1 MIKNIFITAL
11 IILSCL
17 SSNCF
22 AITEYKKVDLNDA
35 IDIAQKKNL
44 DIKAIRLNTKIA
56 KNEIKQANRL
66 QNPEINTFWNFGK
79 SGQGNPQQIG
89 MTQTIELGKR
99 GVRKKL
105 AKANLELVKEDVNFQ
120 EFNLRMDVREAYVKL
135 VGAKSILKTYEEQQ
149 KLLENLL
156 EISKKKAAAGAIAE
170 MDVIQA
176 QIALNQMITEVNK
189 ARVNVKTARID
200 FNQVINTIDGTYDSK
215 DEELPTKGDF
225 VDLNIPK
232 ITAKLPTYE
241 YIEEYSLKNRFDI
254 KVAKNKIESAKKN
267 LAVVVHQRIP
277 DLELEGGYGF
287 QTKGMSDNGTYKSGG
302 YVGVNL
308 VNLPVF
314 YTYRPEIQNAK
325 FQVEQAETNY
335 ESTVNK
341 ARKSLENAYEKF
353 VTSQMNLNYY
363 NNKLIK
369 DSNELIKLS
378 KRSYEA
384 GKSNLTALIV
394 MEQQYREIVSG
405 YVNAL
410 SDYYIDWVEF
420 LREINKED
428 FDIDEKTL

>member
-1 MIKNIFITAL
+1 
-11 IILSCL
+11 
-17 SSNCF
+17 
-22 AITEYKKVDLNDA
+22 
-35 IDIAQKKNL
+35 
-44 DIKAIRLNTKIA
+44 
-56 KNEIKQANRL
+56 
-66 QNPEINTFWNFGK
+66 
-79 SGQGNPQQIG
+79 
-89 MTQTIELGKR
+89 
-99 GVRKKL
+99 
-105 AKANLELVKEDVNFQ
+105 
-120 EFNLRMDVREAYVKL
+120 
-135 VGAKSILKTYEEQQ
+135 
-149 KLLENLL
+149 
-156 EISKKKAAAGAIAE
+156 
-170 MDVIQA
+170 
-176 QIALNQMITEVNK
+176 
-189 ARVNVKTARID
+189 
-200 FNQVINTIDGTYDSK
+200 
-215 DEELPTKGDF
+215 
-225 VDLNIPK
+225 
-232 ITAKLPTYE
+232 
-241 YIEEYSLKNRFDI
+241 
-254 KVAKNKIESAKKN
+254 
-267 LAVVVHQRIP
+267 
-277 DLELEGGYGF
+277 
-287 QTKGMSDNGTYKSGG
+287 MSDNGTYKSGG